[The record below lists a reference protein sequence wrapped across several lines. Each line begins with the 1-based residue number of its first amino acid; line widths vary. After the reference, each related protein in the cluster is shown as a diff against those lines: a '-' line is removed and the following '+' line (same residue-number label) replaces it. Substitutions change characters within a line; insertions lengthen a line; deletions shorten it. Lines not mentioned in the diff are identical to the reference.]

1 MNFFMILSCKISFL
15 DVFVAKVSSTVKKK
29 FNHFGLTWEEKKKEH
44 YAGQGSIDKIFHDKR
59 ISLMKVWKVLYRQE
73 RFCNI
78 HVSSNATKKFYYA
91 SRNMFYELP

>member
-1 MNFFMILSCKISFL
+1 MILSCKTSFL
-15 DVFVAKVSSTVKKK
+15 DVFVAKVSSIVKKI
-29 FNHFGLTWEEKKKEH
+29 FNHFGLTSEEKKKEH
-44 YAGQGSIDKIFHDKR
+44 YTGQGSIDKIVHDKR
-59 ISLMKVWKVLYRQE
+59 ISLMKVWKVLYRQD

>member
-1 MNFFMILSCKISFL
+1 MILSCKISFL
-15 DVFVAKVSSTVKKK
+15 DVFVAKVSSIVKKI
-29 FNHFGLTWEEKKKEH
+29 FNHFGLTSEEKKKEH

-59 ISLMKVWKVLYRQE
+59 ISLMKVWKVLYRQD

-78 HVSSNATKKFYYA
+78 RVSSNATKKFYYA